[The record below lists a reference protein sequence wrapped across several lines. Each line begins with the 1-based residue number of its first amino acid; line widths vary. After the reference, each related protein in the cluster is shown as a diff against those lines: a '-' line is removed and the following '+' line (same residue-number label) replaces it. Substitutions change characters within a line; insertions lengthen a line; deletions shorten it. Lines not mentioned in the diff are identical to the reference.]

1 MKLACYMKL
10 VQLNQLKVAAKEE
23 KKISNVLP
31 LINVELVIHFHKKE
45 EDVFL
50 F

>member
-1 MKLACYMKL
+1 MKL
-10 VQLNQLKVAAKEE
+10 VQLNQMKVAAKEE

-31 LINVELVIHFHKKE
+31 LINVERVILFQRKE